1 MIKLYR
7 PADCPACTDIEALL
21 KEMVVAHQVIV
32 VQAEQP
38 PAELGPKV
46 TLPAIWENNQTISG
60 PEAISTYLKELAKF
74 VANWQRFQSD
84 SCYLD
89 DDGNVC

>member
-7 PADCPACTDIEALL
+7 PADCPDCAEIEAALQ
-21 KEMVVAHQVIV
+21 EMVVAHQVIV
-32 VQAEQP
+32 LEGGQMA
-38 PAELGPKV
+38 AELGPKV
-46 TLPAIWENNQTISG
+46 ALPAIRENNRTVSG
-60 PEAISTYLKELAKF
+60 PEAINTYLKELATF

-89 DDGNVC
+89 NEGQTC